1 MPIYDY
7 CCEKCGRFEARQ
19 KITESALVVCPDCGS
34 PVQRL
39 ISKNVGIVFKGS
51 GFYKTDNSRKEK
63 ARALN
68 KERQVDN
75 QAILDGDVK
84 GFAEQSESTTKKVA
98 EALAD

>member
-7 CCEKCGRFEARQ
+7 RCEKCGRFEAKQ
-19 KITESALVVCPDCGS
+19 KITETPLVACPECGS
-34 PVQRL
+34 PVERL

-51 GFYKTDNSRKEK
+51 GFYKTDNSLKDK
-63 ARALN
+63 ARTLN

-84 GFAEQSESTTKKVA
+84 GFVEQSDTTTKKVV
-98 EALAD
+98 EAHAD

>member
-7 CCEKCGRFEARQ
+7 RCEKCGRFEVKQ
-19 KITESALVVCPDCGS
+19 KITETPLAACPECGS
-34 PVQRL
+34 PVERL
-39 ISKNVGIVFKGS
+39 ISKNVGIVFKGA
-51 GFYKTDNSRKEK
+51 GFYKTDNSLKDK

-84 GFAEQSESTTKKVA
+84 GFVEQSDSTTKKVM
-98 EALAD
+98 EAYTD

>member
-7 CCEKCGRFEARQ
+7 QCERCGRFESRQ
-19 KITESALVVCPDCGS
+19 KITDSPLLECPECGN
-34 PVQRL
+34 PVHRL
-39 ISKNVGIVFKGS
+39 ISKNIGIVFKGS
-51 GFYKTDNSRKEK
+51 GFYKTDNSLKDK

-84 GFAEQSESTTKKVA
+84 GFVEQSERTDKKAA
-98 EALAD
+98 EAHAD